1 MSFVWHEHQYDVP
14 KDGHALLGGSN
25 YAWVNYDEEKLYNYM
40 VSIYAKTIGT
50 LVHELAAK
58 LIKNKLKVNKSEA
71 KKMIMLH
78 LLENGIPRSVIDV
91 ERYSENFAAYVN
103 DAVGFDMRPEQKLV
117 YSQNAWG
124 TADAIAF
131 NEKKGILRIHDFKN
145 GVTQPSLHQLENYA
159 AFFCLEYH
167 ILPKDISIELRIYW
181 LNQIITGL
189 PTAADIVPIMDET
202 ITKSKYIDTL
212 KEG

>member
-1 MSFVWHEHQYDVP
+1 MSFNWHEHLYDVP
-14 KDGHALLGGSN
+14 KEGHALLGGSK
-25 YAWVNYDEEKLYNYM
+25 YAWVNYTEEQLYNYV
-40 VSIYAKTIGT
+40 VSTYATTIGT

-58 LIKNKLKVNKSEA
+58 LIKNKLKVSKNES

-91 ERYSENFAAYVN
+91 ERYSENFTAYVN
-103 DAVGFDMRPEQKLV
+103 DAIGFDMRPEQKLV
-117 YSQNAWG
+117 YSEYAWG

-131 NEKKGILRIHDFKN
+131 NEKKGMLRIHDYKN
-145 GVTQPSLHQLENYA
+145 GVTPPSLRQLENYT

-167 ILPKDISIELRIYW
+167 IQPKDISTELRIYW
-181 LNQIITGL
+181 QNQIITGF

-202 ITKSKYIDTL
+202 ITKSQFIKIM

>member
-1 MSFVWHEHQYDVP
+1 MSFIWHEHQYDVP
-14 KDGHALLGGSN
+14 EDGHALLGGSK
-25 YAWVNYDEEKLYNYM
+25 YAWVNYTEEQLYNYV
-40 VSIYAKTIGT
+40 VSTYATTIGT

-58 LIKNKLKVNKSEA
+58 LIKNKLKITKSEA

-91 ERYSENFAAYVN
+91 ERYSENFTAYVN
-103 DAVGFDMRPEQKLV
+103 DAIGFDMRPEQKLV
-117 YSQNAWG
+117 YSEYAWG
-124 TADAIAF
+124 TADAISF
-131 NEKKGILRIHDFKN
+131 NEKKGMLRIHDYKN

-167 ILPKDISIELRIYW
+167 IQPKDISTELRIYW
-181 LNQIITGL
+181 QNQIITGL

-202 ITKSKYIDTL
+202 ITKSQFIKIM